1 MDAGR
6 STKMGTAP
14 MFPLVMAM
22 SFPAMLSMLV
32 QALYN
37 VVDSYF
43 VAKISESALTA
54 VSLAFPLQTLMI
66 AVAIGT
72 AVGLNSLISRRLG
85 EGRQKDADR
94 AATHGLILG
103 VVNWIVFALV
113 GLLETNAFFNAFT
126 DDPVVHQMGCDYTYV
141 VLIVS
146 FGIFVEANVSRTLQ
160 ATGNM
165 IIPMVTQLAGAITN
179 IIMDPILIFGLLGFP
194 RLEVM
199 GAAVATVAGQIVAMI
214 IALLALFFKD
224 HDVHISFRGFRP
236 HWRTI
241 RDIYAV
247 GFPSMVMQAIGS
259 VMTAGMNAILISFS
273 QTAVALFGV
282 YFKLQS
288 FVFMPVFGLNTGLMP
303 IIGYNYGA
311 GNRKRLLSA
320 LKIGAVIAA
329 VIMAV
334 GMAVF
339 WIFPEWLLGIFE
351 ASDEMVEIGVP
362 ALRSISLCF
371 VPAAIGI
378 ICSTLFQAVGM
389 GTRSLFVSLLRQL
402 ILILPVAYLLSKIGL
417 NYVWYAFPIAETFSL
432 LASVLLALSV
442 YKHKIR
448 GLVPIRGEE

>member
-113 GLLETNAFFNAFT
+113 GLLGTNAFFNAFT
-126 DDPVVHQMGCDYTYV
+126 DYPVVHQMGCDYTYV

>member
-1 MDAGR
+1 
-6 STKMGTAP
+6 
-14 MFPLVMAM
+14 
-22 SFPAMLSMLV
+22 
-32 QALYN
+32 
-37 VVDSYF
+37 
-43 VAKISESALTA
+43 
-54 VSLAFPLQTLMI
+54 
-66 AVAIGT
+66 
-72 AVGLNSLISRRLG
+72 
-85 EGRQKDADR
+85 
-94 AATHGLILG
+94 
-103 VVNWIVFALV
+103 
-113 GLLETNAFFNAFT
+113 
-126 DDPVVHQMGCDYTYV
+126 
-141 VLIVS
+141 
-146 FGIFVEANVSRTLQ
+146 
-160 ATGNM
+160 
-165 IIPMVTQLAGAITN
+165 
-179 IIMDPILIFGLLGFP
+179 
-194 RLEVM
+194 
-199 GAAVATVAGQIVAMI
+199 
-214 IALLALFFKD
+214 
-224 HDVHISFRGFRP
+224 
-236 HWRTI
+236 
-241 RDIYAV
+241 
-247 GFPSMVMQAIGS
+247 MVMQAIGS

>member
-1 MDAGR
+1 
-6 STKMGTAP
+6 
-14 MFPLVMAM
+14 
-22 SFPAMLSMLV
+22 
-32 QALYN
+32 
-37 VVDSYF
+37 
-43 VAKISESALTA
+43 
-54 VSLAFPLQTLMI
+54 
-66 AVAIGT
+66 
-72 AVGLNSLISRRLG
+72 
-85 EGRQKDADR
+85 
-94 AATHGLILG
+94 
-103 VVNWIVFALV
+103 
-113 GLLETNAFFNAFT
+113 
-126 DDPVVHQMGCDYTYV
+126 MGCDYTYV

>member
-1 MDAGR
+1 
-6 STKMGTAP
+6 
-14 MFPLVMAM
+14 
-22 SFPAMLSMLV
+22 
-32 QALYN
+32 
-37 VVDSYF
+37 
-43 VAKISESALTA
+43 
-54 VSLAFPLQTLMI
+54 
-66 AVAIGT
+66 
-72 AVGLNSLISRRLG
+72 
-85 EGRQKDADR
+85 
-94 AATHGLILG
+94 
-103 VVNWIVFALV
+103 
-113 GLLETNAFFNAFT
+113 
-126 DDPVVHQMGCDYTYV
+126 
-141 VLIVS
+141 
-146 FGIFVEANVSRTLQ
+146 
-160 ATGNM
+160 
-165 IIPMVTQLAGAITN
+165 
-179 IIMDPILIFGLLGFP
+179 
-194 RLEVM
+194 
-199 GAAVATVAGQIVAMI
+199 
-214 IALLALFFKD
+214 
-224 HDVHISFRGFRP
+224 
-236 HWRTI
+236 
-241 RDIYAV
+241 
-247 GFPSMVMQAIGS
+247 MVMQAIGS

-402 ILILPVAYLLSKIGL
+402 ILI
-417 NYVWYAFPIAETFSL
+417 
-432 LASVLLALSV
+432 
-442 YKHKIR
+442 
-448 GLVPIRGEE
+448 